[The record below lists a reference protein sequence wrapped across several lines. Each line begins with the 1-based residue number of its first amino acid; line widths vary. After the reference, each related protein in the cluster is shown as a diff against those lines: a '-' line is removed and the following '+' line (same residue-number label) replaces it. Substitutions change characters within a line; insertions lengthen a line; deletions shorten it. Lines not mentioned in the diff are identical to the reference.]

1 MRKKTAKDF
10 ESEIYIGLKALKGW
24 SHRLMDTAGSRNLR
38 FSQESPFDFLY
49 IGDNINLAV
58 EAKQTHSPAI
68 PFANLKPHQKENLI
82 MFEESGKN
90 NHSFVAVNFV
100 KEIKDKDYV
109 FYVPIQYWVYLEKRL
124 SRKSIPINTLI
135 RFKMPMLHKAKFKV
149 KVAMRGENKGKYRE
163 EERVGWGGFLDHIT
177 AKEVG

>member
-58 EAKQTHSPAI
+58 EAKQTHSP
-68 PFANLKPHQKENLI
+68 
-82 MFEESGKN
+82 
-90 NHSFVAVNFV
+90 
-100 KEIKDKDYV
+100 
-109 FYVPIQYWVYLEKRL
+109 PIVRFLYY
-124 SRKSIPINTLI
+124 SRSVRNV
-135 RFKMPMLHKAKFKV
+135 R
-149 KVAMRGENKGKYRE
+149 N
-163 EERVGWGGFLDHIT
+163 
-177 AKEVG
+177 